1 MADQRRRFR
10 PVLGLVSVLLISLA
24 WAAMPAPAD
33 AALPAW
39 TGGIN
44 LYRTGVFSTQ
54 KSWLW
59 CTAADVQ
66 IMRNMKYDRTD
77 HSSAAQSRYFWWMRA
92 RNKYSLPLS
101 AGVDP
106 AGWTAGLR
114 YFVDKRYTLMSSATF
129 LGALRLAVVR
139 MRLTNLPVAIAV
151 AHGDHG
157 WVLHGFTATADPAK
171 TNDFRITS
179 VRVSGPL
186 WGLKNSTFGY
196 DMPPNKKL
204 YPYELAK
211 FFTPWRYAPKRMIWD
226 GRFVSIQP
234 MPT

>member
-10 PVLGLVSVLLISLA
+10 PVLGLVSILFVSLA
-24 WAAMPAPAD
+24 WAAMPARAD

-66 IMRNMKYDRTD
+66 IMRNMKYGRTD
-77 HSSAAQSRYFWWMRA
+77 HSSSAQRRYFSYMRA

-106 AGWTAGLR
+106 VGWTAGLR
-114 YFVDKRYTLMSSATF
+114 YFVDKRYRLMSSETLRTAGVRSKALPRFLIETSIRGSPVQCRVAAISSPRWYSRADLRMSVTRARPASSVETAKAAT
-129 LGALRLAVVR
+129 
-139 MRLTNLPVAIAV
+139 
-151 AHGDHG
+151 
-157 WVLHGFTATADPAK
+157 
-171 TNDFRITS
+171 
-179 VRVSGPL
+179 
-186 WGLKNSTFGY
+186 
-196 DMPPNKKL
+196 KL
-204 YPYELAK
+204 YSL
-211 FFTPWRYAPKRMIWD
+211 
-226 GRFVSIQP
+226 
-234 MPT
+234 